1 MEKSTKIKI
10 AGIAALA
17 LALAIALG
25 AAGAIAASRALDS
38 NEDEQAV
45 IDDAAD
51 RLGVEPGELSEALT
65 EALESR
71 IDDAV
76 EDGRLSEEQ
85 GERLKEALESGAA
98 PLFFGGWG
106 KLEHRL
112 GGLRVDSLETAAS
125 YLGVGED
132 ALRERL
138 REGETLAEV
147 AEDEGKSVD
156 GLVQALVDAGEA
168 RIDEAV
174 DDGRLDE
181 ERADELKGEL
191 EERTRELVNGE
202 LDLVPGWSPWKGFKH
217 GLGPHGPFG
226 NGPPFGRG
234 PSA

>member
-1 MEKSTKIKI
+1 MEKSTKLKV
-10 AGIAALA
+10 AGLAALA
-17 LALAIALG
+17 LCLAIALG

-45 IDDAAD
+45 IDDAAG

-65 EALESR
+65 EALKSR

-85 GERLKEALESGAA
+85 GDRLKEALETGAA
-98 PLFFGGWG
+98 PLFLGGWG
-106 KLEHRL
+106 KLKHGL
-112 GGLRVDSLETAAS
+112 GNLRFDSLETASS
-125 YLGVGED
+125 YLGVEED
-132 ALRERL
+132 ELRDRL
-138 REGETLAEV
+138 REGETLAEI

-156 GLVQALVDAGEA
+156 GLVQALVDESEA
-168 RIDEAV
+168 RIDDAV
-174 DDGRLDE
+174 DHGRLDE
-181 ERADELKGEL
+181 ERAAELKADL

-217 GLGPHGPFG
+217 GLGPNGRFWR
-226 NGPPFGRG
+226 GPPFGRG